1 MDTCAIYGAVAVT
14 IKKKFFLFQM
24 TRVILGVL
32 SSRLSLNIINIVVVV
47 DS

>member
-1 MDTCAIYGAVAVT
+1 MWGSNRHD
-14 IKKKFFLFQM
+14 KKSFLFEM
-24 TRVILGVL
+24 TTVILGVL

>member
-1 MDTCAIYGAVAVT
+1 MWGSNCYDKNKV
-14 IKKKFFLFQM
+14 FLFEM
-24 TRVILGVL
+24 TTVILGVL